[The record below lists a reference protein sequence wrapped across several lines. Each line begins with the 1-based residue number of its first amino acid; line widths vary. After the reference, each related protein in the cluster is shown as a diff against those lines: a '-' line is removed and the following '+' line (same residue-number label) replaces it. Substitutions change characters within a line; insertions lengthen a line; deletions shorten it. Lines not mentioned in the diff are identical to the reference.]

1 MKPRLVSGR
10 ATVPQ
15 YQVNEDLAILSYLQP
30 EPTTLQPLVETRIIE
45 QPTLFNLN
53 MFDNA
58 LQNGIKTF
66 ENFYL
71 EGDHGKSVYDTCK

>member
-58 LQNGIKTF
+58 LQGGIKIWET
-66 ENFYL
+66 FYL
-71 EGDHGKSVYDTCK
+71 EGEMGKNIHDTCK